1 MKIRLQS
8 ALLVLFVFLA
18 ASCSKESTENTNI
31 PSSTNAV
38 QLEQQLL
45 EIINDHR
52 TTVGQKTLEFSPVAY
67 KYANDHTDYMI
78 AKGSIN
84 HDHFSARA
92 SAISLQTQAQSVAEN
107 IARNYDTAVEAY
119 DNWMQSSSHR
129 ETLEGDFT
137 HTAVSVKM
145 DDAGNYYFTQ
155 LFYR

>member
-18 ASCSKESTENTNI
+18 ASCTKESTEDTNI
-31 PSSTNAV
+31 PISANAV
-38 QLEQQLL
+38 LVEQQVL

-52 TTVGQKTLEFSPVAY
+52 ISIGQKPLDYSSVAY
-67 KYANDHTDYMI
+67 RYANDHNDYMI

-84 HDHFSARA
+84 HDHFNVRA
-92 SAISLQTQAQSVAEN
+92 SAISQQTQAESVAEN
-107 IARNYDTAVEAY
+107 IARNYDTAEEAY
-119 DNWMQSSSHR
+119 ENWMQSASHR

-145 DDAGNYYFTQ
+145 DSAGNYYFTQ